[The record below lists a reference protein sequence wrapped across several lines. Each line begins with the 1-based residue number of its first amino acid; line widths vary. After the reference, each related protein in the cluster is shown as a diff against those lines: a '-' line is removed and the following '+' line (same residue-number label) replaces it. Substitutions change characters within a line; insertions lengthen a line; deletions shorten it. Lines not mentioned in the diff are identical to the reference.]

1 MIIVLYADCTTQ
13 RITVHNGHH
22 ETFATSLPCAV
33 KNCSHRPAESE
44 PSVDYDTQLAMAHMA
59 EIKAN

>member
-1 MIIVLYADCTTQ
+1 MMTVSCTDCN
-13 RITVHNGHH
+13 RHLCRVDNGSR

-44 PSVDYDTQLAMAHMA
+44 SNTDYDTQM
-59 EIKAN
+59 KAGSDVED